1 MSVHDGIPKGRGRL
15 EGKVAL
21 VMGGGSIEP
30 GWGNGKAAAV
40 LFAVEGAKV
49 LVVDSRIG
57 AAEETVGIIEKAGG
71 NAIAA
76 AGDATSELDV
86 ARIVE
91 TCMSKL
97 GRIDVLHN
105 NVGGQGSGRALDT
118 ITVDD

>member
-1 MSVHDGIPKGRGRL
+1 MSVHDVIPKGRGRL

-49 LVVDSRIG
+49 LVVDSRIE
-57 AAEETVGIIEKAGG
+57 AAEETAGIIEKAGG
-71 NAIAA
+71 TAIAA
-76 AGDATSELDV
+76 SGDATSEKDV

-105 NVGGQGSGRALDT
+105 NVGGQGAGRALNT